1 MNDNLYKN
9 AFAVLLV
16 YGLAPK
22 LGYDAKILV
31 NIAQAIFIL
40 PFVLFAATAG
50 AWGDLYDKAKIM
62 RRVKL
67 LEIVIV
73 LLAALAFYLQDVYLL
88 MLIIFL
94 LSVQSTIFGPVKYSI
109 IPQHIPERLVDANA
123 LIAAGT
129 FLAIIMGTLLGG
141 YLAAVDNGIF
151 WACIILFAVA
161 GGGYLSSLFIPSAPP
176 MGVKA
181 TAGSGAGGA
190 GGAGVGGA
198 GGKYGEAGSGAGV
211 AGAGGKYG
219 EAGSGVGVAGAEG
232 EAMGSGVAGAEGEA
246 GSGAG
251 AGGAEG
257 EAGSGAGVAGEG
269 GKYGEAGA
277 AVTVSYNPITAIGK
291 LFGHLFRNRRELLP
305 LVFGSSWFW
314 FVGSV
319 LLTQIPILTGE
330 YLLLEGRSVSLFMF
344 MFALGIGSGAILC
357 SRLLKGK
364 ATDRFAFW
372 TCALMGVLTIE
383 TALAAQAISQTLS
396 PAEGEAY
403 ISLGEFFGSW
413 HAIRLCVDFTALSVV
428 GGCYVVPIFA
438 YLQSKAKNEE
448 RSRIIA
454 ANSIMHA
461 LFIIT
466 SALMTLTVYALGGSL
481 FQLFGILGVGC
492 LLVSLLWFNYL
503 RKKRGGRAT
512 NRR

>member
-161 GGGYLSSLFIPSAPP
+161 GCGYLSSLFIPSAPP
-176 MGVKA
+176 MAKA

-190 GGAGVGGA
+190 GD
-198 GGKYGEAGSGAGV
+198 
-211 AGAGGKYG
+211 
-219 EAGSGVGVAGAEG
+219 

-251 AGGAEG
+251 GAEGEAMGSGVAGAGGKYG
-257 EAGSGAGVAGEG
+257 EAGSGAGGAG
-269 GKYGEAGA
+269 GKYGDAGA
-277 AVTVSYNPITAIGK
+277 AVTVSYNPITAIGR

-383 TALAAQAISQTLS
+383 TALAAQAISQSLS

-503 RKKRGGRAT
+503 RKKHAGTNSSAT
-512 NRR
+512 NRG

>member
-161 GGGYLSSLFIPSAPP
+161 GCGYLSSLFIPSAPP

-181 TAGSGAGGA
+181 TAGSGAAGA
-190 GGAGVGGA
+190 GD
-198 GGKYGEAGSGAGV
+198 EAGSGAGV
-211 AGAGGKYG
+211 AGAG
-219 EAGSGVGVAGAEG
+219 AGGAEG
-232 EAMGSGVAGAEGEA
+232 EAMGSGV
-246 GSGAG
+246 
-251 AGGAEG
+251 GGA
-257 EAGSGAGVAGEG
+257 
-269 GKYGEAGA
+269 KDEAGA
-277 AVTVSYNPITAIGK
+277 AVTVSYNPITAIGR

-503 RKKRGGRAT
+503 RKKRAGRVADPPQIT
-512 NRR
+512 KR